1 MGQGWL
7 GRDEGSTHA
16 CQMASSQLQKQTV
29 KAMDDKEGSQ
39 MLSGVRQQDSG
50 FSSSSSSSV
59 AAEEEEVQGRSLWRG
74 EEKPQV
80 GGLKVTFYSVS
91 DMIRDCSLEL
101 DLDSR
106 LLTEDLT
113 ECISTSFIE
122 ECSEL
127 CQESPESG
135 TNPASCHLTREQTPL
150 SSGLDSMDCPLKVS
164 QHSPGTATLALTGE
178 RTPLDSW
185 LAEVRGLHESECSIM
200 LQSKPLRCV

>member
-1 MGQGWL
+1 ML
-7 GRDEGSTHA
+7 GF
-16 CQMASSQLQKQTV
+16 QTMSLPQCV
-29 KAMDDKEGSQ
+29 PIVTTMYDTKLSEV
-39 MLSGVRQQDSG
+39 LSGVRQEDSG
-50 FSSSSSSSV
+50 FSNSSDSSV
-59 AAEEEEVQGRSLWRG
+59 TAEEEEVQGRSLGRG
-74 EEKPQV
+74 EEKHRV
-80 GGLKVTFYSVS
+80 SALSVSFYSVS

-135 TNPASCHLTREQTPL
+135 TKSVSCRLTEEENPL
-150 SSGLDSMDCPLKVS
+150 SSVLDSMDCPLKAS
-164 QHSPGTATLALTGE
+164 QHSPGTGTPSLTSE

>member
-1 MGQGWL
+1 ML
-7 GRDEGSTHA
+7 GF
-16 CQMASSQLQKQTV
+16 QTMSLPQCV
-29 KAMDDKEGSQ
+29 PIVTTMDDTKLSEV
-39 MLSGVRQQDSG
+39 LSGVRQEDSG
-50 FSSSSSSSV
+50 FSNSSDSSV
-59 AAEEEEVQGRSLWRG
+59 AAEEEEVQGRSLGRG
-74 EEKPQV
+74 EEKHRV
-80 GGLKVTFYSVS
+80 SALSVSFYSVS

-101 DLDSR
+101 ELDSR

-135 TNPASCHLTREQTPL
+135 TKPVSCRLTEEETPL
-150 SSGLDSMDCPLKVS
+150 SSALDSMDCPLKAS
-164 QHSPGTATLALTGE
+164 QHSPGTGTPALT

>member
-1 MGQGWL
+1 MS
-7 GRDEGSTHA
+7 RPP
-16 CQMASSQLQKQTV
+16 CVPTV
-29 KAMDDKEGSQ
+29 TAVNDQEFSEVY
-39 MLSGVRQQDSG
+39 SGVRQQDSG
-50 FSSSSSSSV
+50 FSSSSSSSSV

-74 EEKPQV
+74 EEKPRV
-80 GGLKVTFYSVS
+80 GGLRVSFYSVS

-135 TNPASCHLTREQTPL
+135 TNPASCHLTEEETPL
-150 SSGLDSMDCPLKVS
+150 SSGLDSMDCPLKAS
-164 QHSPGTATLALTGE
+164 QHSPGTATPSLTSE

-200 LQSKPLRCV
+200 LQSKPLRCVSGSLLPGPQ